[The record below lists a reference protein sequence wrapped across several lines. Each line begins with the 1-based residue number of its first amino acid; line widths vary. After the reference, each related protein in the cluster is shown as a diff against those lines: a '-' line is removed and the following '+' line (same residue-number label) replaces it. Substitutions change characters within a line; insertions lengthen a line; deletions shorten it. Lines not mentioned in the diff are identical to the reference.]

1 MGLFFKIM
9 IKVLRIINR
18 FNIGGP
24 TYNATF
30 LTRFLDQEFETRL
43 IGGLPEVGEA
53 DSLHIVKEYDVE
65 PIILEEM
72 QRNPNIFSDLKA
84 FWKLRK
90 VIKEFRPDIVHT
102 HASKAGALGRLA
114 AFSAGVPVI
123 VHTYH
128 GHVFHSYFGSLKTKI
143 FKAIERFLARRS
155 TGIIA
160 ISALQKEEI
169 GNIHRICS
177 PEKIEII
184 PLGFDLT
191 KFQYRLAEKRVET
204 RSKYGLEED
213 EVAVAIVGRLA
224 PIKNHAMFLD
234 ACELA
239 LNQGILK
246 TRFFIVGDGE
256 LFAEIKTRVDELNAR
271 FDGCIVMTSWI
282 KDIATFNAGMD
293 LICLTSNNEGTPVSL
308 IEAQACGVPVL
319 TSDVGGVEDI
329 LDEGETGIIVP
340 AGNTELFAE
349 KLVHLINE
357 EEIRKKMSQNG
368 WNFVC
373 NKFHYKRLVHD
384 MERYYRQLIQ
394 NNKRK

>member
-1 MGLFFKIM
+1 M
-9 IKVLRIINR
+9 IKVLRVINR

-43 IGGLPEVGEA
+43 IGGLPEEGEA
-53 DSLHIVKEYDVE
+53 DSLHIVKEYGVE

-72 QRNPNIFSDLKA
+72 QRNPNIFSDIKA

-114 AFSAGVPVI
+114 AFTAGVPVI

-128 GHVFHSYFGSLKTKI
+128 GHVFHSYFGSFKTKI

-169 GNIHRICS
+169 GTIHRICS
-177 PEKIEII
+177 PQKIEII

-191 KFQYRLAEKRVET
+191 KFQQNLPEKRLET
-204 RSKYGLEED
+204 RSKFGLEED

-224 PIKNHAMFLD
+224 PIKNHTLFLD
-234 ACELA
+234 ACEKA
-239 LNQGILK
+239 LEHGIRK

-256 LFAEIKTRVDELNAR
+256 LFADIKSRVDALNSR
-271 FDGCIVMTSWI
+271 FDGCFVMTSWI

-319 TSDVGGVEDI
+319 TTQVGGVKDI

-349 KLVHLINE
+349 KLVHLINN
-357 EEIRKKMSQNG
+357 EEIRQKMSQNG

-373 NKFHYKRLVHD
+373 DKFHYKRLVQD
-384 MERYYRQLIQ
+384 MEKYYRQLIQ
-394 NNKRK
+394 NKKRK